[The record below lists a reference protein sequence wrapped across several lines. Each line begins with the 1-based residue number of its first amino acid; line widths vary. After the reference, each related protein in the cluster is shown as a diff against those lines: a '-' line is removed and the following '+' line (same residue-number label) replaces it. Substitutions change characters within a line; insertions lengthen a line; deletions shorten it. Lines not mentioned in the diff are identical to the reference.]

1 MGTRTID
8 TNTLVSGYTNR
19 GWFNG
24 RRPCVFRQRAN
35 LVHASAFFALALA
48 LPARSQ
54 VIWGELTVNAT
65 VTATGSGAATNV
77 SDVYGLFLHPGAATA
92 SVALTQPQTA
102 TVTVSNGLG
111 GTNGYLMFRST
122 DLTTN
127 VTSMPRGLP
136 LLFGTNASNR
146 PQQAGTVAALMTL
159 QPFRGTDGYQANGTN
174 GHIFGTSTTTSTNT
188 AGQIDVT
195 LYYEEFD
202 QSPFA

>member
-24 RRPCVFRQRAN
+24 RRSLVFRQRCN
-35 LVHASAFFALALA
+35 LVHASAFFALALSM
-48 LPARSQ
+48 PARSR

-65 VTATGSGAATNV
+65 VLATGSGVATNLAN
-77 SDVYGLFLHPGAATA
+77 VYGLFLHAGAATA
-92 SVALTQPQTA
+92 SAALTQPQTA

-111 GTNGYLMFRST
+111 GTNGYLCYIST

-127 VTSMPRGLP
+127 ITSMPRGLP
-136 LLFGTNASNR
+136 ILKATNASNI
-146 PQQAGTVAALMTL
+146 PQNSGTAAALLAL
-159 QPFRGTDGYQANGTN
+159 QPMCATDGYCASGTA
-174 GHIFGTSTTTSTNT
+174 GYIFGTSTTTSANT

-202 QSPFA
+202 QAPFA